1 MGIKDLLRFMKP
13 YILPIHIQRYAGKRV
28 GIDAYSWLHK
38 GAYSCSMELCLD
50 TDGKKKLRYIDYFM
64 HRISLL
70 QHYEII
76 PVVVLDG
83 GNMPCKAATGDERHR
98 KRKANFDAAMVK
110 LKEGNVGAATELFQ
124 RAVSVTSSMAHQL
137 IQVLKSENVEFIVAP
152 YEADA
157 QLAYLSS
164 LNLEQGGIAA
174 VITEDSDLL
183 AYGCK
188 AVIFKMDRYGKG
200 EELIL
205 DNVFQA
211 VDQKPSFQN
220 FDQKLFTAMCV
231 LAGCDFLP
239 SVPGVGISRAHGF
252 ISKYQSAERV
262 LSVLKT
268 KKGKLVPDDYS
279 SSFMEAVSV
288 FQYARVYDVDAKK
301 LKHLKPLSQD
311 LLNLPVDQLEFL
323 GPDLSPSVAAAIAE
337 GSVDPMTMEAF
348 NRFSVSK
355 RELKTPVR
363 SFKEQDTR
371 SSFLVCSL
379 PENVEKIELKRTAD
393 EAMIDPETVLKEV
406 KYSKQDSDLHKLV
419 LQPNKDQHMIMPT
432 SNTSMIPDNNPFKIR
447 KTNEINMEFAEYG
460 LQELEVPFGIKSQAM
475 DVSSSPPN
483 SNEHDC
489 SEDQNKVT
497 FDLSKLD
504 DSEINKD
511 SQKNREKERSESVEE
526 DLVEI
531 QDHVNI
537 TTKRVRGAQPRT
549 ESFKVKTSCRGSEN
563 KKTKINKK
571 SSILNFFHR
580 L

>member
-13 YILPIHIQRYAGKRV
+13 YILPIHIQKYAGTRV

-70 QHYEII
+70 QHYEIT

-83 GNMPCKAATGDERHR
+83 GHMPCKAATGDERQR
-98 KRKANFDAAMVK
+98 QRKANFDAAMVK
-110 LKEGNVGAATELFQ
+110 LKEGNVKAAVEFFQ

-164 LNLEQGGIAA
+164 LELEQGGIAA

-211 VDQKPSFQN
+211 ADQKPSFQN
-220 FDQKLFTAMCV
+220 FDQELFTAMCV

-252 ISKYQSAERV
+252 ISKYQSVERV

-268 KKGKLVPDDYS
+268 KKGKLVPEDYS
-279 SSFMEAVSV
+279 STLMEAVSV
-288 FQYARVYDVDAKK
+288 FQYARVYDFHGKK
-301 LKHLKPLSQD
+301 LKHLKPLSQNLMD
-311 LLNLPVDQLEFL
+311 LPVEQLEFL

-337 GSVDPMTMEAF
+337 GKVDPITMEAF
-348 NRFSVSK
+348 NRFSVSG
-355 RELKTPVR
+355 RQMKTPVQ
-363 SFKEQDTR
+363 SFKEQEKR
-371 SSFLVCSL
+371 SSFLLL
-379 PENVEKIELKRTAD
+379 PLSESEERINLKRSAD
-393 EAMIDPETVLKEV
+393 EAIIGPESVLEEP
-406 KYSKQDSDLHKLV
+406 KYSKQDLDLHKLV
-419 LQPNKDQHMIMPT
+419 SQQPNKDHMIIPT
-432 SNTSMIPDNNPFKIR
+432 SNPSLAPDNNPFKIR
-447 KTNEINMEFAEYG
+447 KTDEINMEEYG
-460 LQELEVPFGIKSQAM
+460 LQELKVSFGTNGEAM
-475 DVSSSPPN
+475 DVTYSPN
-483 SNEHDC
+483 SKEHDC
-489 SEDQNKVT
+489 SGDQKDVT
-497 FDLSKLD
+497 IDLSKLD
-504 DSEINKD
+504 DSVIKQNSEKI
-511 SQKNREKERSESVEE
+511 REKESSVDSEDV
-526 DLVEI
+526 VEI
-531 QDHVNI
+531 QGHVNI
-537 TTKRVRGAQPRT
+537 TTKRVRGAKPRA
-549 ESFKVKTSCRGSEN
+549 ESFKVKTSFRSSED
-563 KKTKINKK
+563 KKAKINKK
-571 SSILNFFHR
+571 SSILDFFHR

>member
-13 YILPIHIQRYAGKRV
+13 YILPIHIQKYAGKRV

-50 TDGKKKLRYIDYFM
+50 TDGSKKLRYIDYFM
-64 HRISLL
+64 HRVNLL

-83 GNMPCKAATGDERHR
+83 GHMPCKAATGDERQR

-164 LNLEQGGIAA
+164 LELKQGGIAA

-211 VDQKPSFQN
+211 VDKKPCFQD
-220 FDQKLFTAMCV
+220 FDQELFTAMCV

-239 SVPGVGISRAHGF
+239 SVPGVGISRAHAF
-252 ISKYQSAERV
+252 FSKYQSVERV

-268 KKGKLVPDDYS
+268 KKGKLFPDDYS
-279 SSFMEAVSV
+279 SSFAEAVSV
-288 FQYARVYDVDAKK
+288 FQHARIYDFGAKK
-301 LKHLKPLSQD
+301 LKHLKPLAEN
-311 LLNLPVDQLEFL
+311 LLNLSVEQLEFL

-337 GSVDPMTMEAF
+337 GNVDPITMEAF
-348 NRFSVSK
+348 NRFPVSK
-355 RELKTPVR
+355 RQLKAPAL
-363 SFKEQDTR
+363 SFKEQEKR
-371 SSFLVCSL
+371 SSFLQCSL
-379 PENVEKIELKRTAD
+379 TENEERIELKRNAD
-393 EAMIDPETVLKEV
+393 EAMIVPEAVLKET
-406 KYSKQDSDLHKLV
+406 KYSKQDSDLHKL
-419 LQPNKDQHMIMPT
+419 LSQPNRDQKIILP
-432 SNTSMIPDNNPFKIR
+432 SNPSRIPDNNPFKIR
-447 KTNEINMEFAEYG
+447 KTVEINLEFAEYG
-460 LQELEVPFGIKSQAM
+460 LQEHEVTKGQAM
-475 DVSSSPPN
+475 DVYSSSPN
-483 SNEHDC
+483 SNELDC
-489 SEDQNKVT
+489 AMDTKEAMI
-497 FDLSKLD
+497 DLSKLHD
-504 DSEINKD
+504 SGIKQDSE
-511 SQKNREKERSESVEE
+511 KNIEKEKFETTEE
-526 DLVEI
+526 DIVEI
-531 QDHVNI
+531 QSNVNI
-537 TTKRVRGAQPRT
+537 TTKRVRGEKPRT
-549 ESFKVKTSCRGSEN
+549 ESLKVKTNCRGSEN
-563 KKTKINKK
+563 KKTTIKK
-571 SSILNFFHR
+571 KHSILDFFHP